1 MTQLSSSSVSSS
13 ECWDDRHTVPRL
25 VYVVLRMKPRTSYVW
40 LKHSTL
46 GAATQWTIYWA
57 ISLTPTLF
65 FSVSGMIQNNS
76 QGTDL
81 IRFRS
86 FSNFKP
92 ACFGGCDKWQN
103 IDCIYEQTTSCGRE
117 GKMSIETF
125 PHIARVSA
133 TASSF
138 VATTDKY
145 RSMS

>member
-1 MTQLSSSSVSSS
+1 MSEVSILPS
-13 ECWDDRHTVPRL
+13 ELQPSEQSIEQSHWP
-25 VYVVLRMKPRTSYVW
+25 
-40 LKHSTL
+40 
-46 GAATQWTIYWA
+46 
-57 ISLTPTLF
+57 LF
-65 FSVSGMIQNNS
+65 FSVSGKIQNNS

-81 IRFRS
+81 TRFRS

-103 IDCIYEQTTSCGRE
+103 IDCIYKQTTSCGRE
-117 GKMSIETF
+117 GKMSIETI

-145 RSMS
+145 RSMF